1 MTEQGALNVGFGN
14 RVLTSR
20 LVAVLVPGSSPLR
33 RLKQQAKEA
42 GKLGNAT
49 HGRKCRSILLMDS
62 GHVILSAVHP
72 NTLCERLET
81 VNCGE
86 GEAANRALTSR
97 IVAVFTQG
105 SSSVNGLKTEA
116 GRAGRL
122 VDLTQGRKWRSVVL
136 LDSGQI
142 LLSAVHP
149 DTLCKRLP
157 ALSGPEN
164 TWPREV

>member
-1 MTEQGALNVGFGN
+1 VTEPGALNVGFGN

-33 RLKQQAKEA
+33 RLKQEAKA
-42 GKLGNAT
+42 TGKLGNAT
-49 HGRKCRSILLMDS
+49 HGRKCRSIVLMDS

-72 NTLCERLET
+72 DTLCDRLET
-81 VNCGE
+81 VICGD
-86 GEAANRALTSR
+86 GDPVNRAVTSR
-97 IVAVFTQG
+97 IVAVFTSG

-122 VDLTQGRKWRSVVL
+122 VDLTQGRKCRSVVL

-157 ALSGPEN
+157 EVSGPGHTGKKE
-164 TWPREV
+164 T